1 MISGDYGPLGQA
13 IHAADTAKAQLD
25 KLAGQAADGLVS
37 DSYAGLGA
45 AAQTSVD
52 LQPQITQLATQQSAI
67 GAVTARLS
75 VTQSAL
81 NQIESI
87 ASNFNAKLAGLN
99 GVTPTQTD
107 SVAVSA
113 RSALRQVA
121 NLLDASEGGTYV
133 FAGTDSATPPVP
145 NPDAITGSAF
155 YTQIGAAVAGL
166 ATNGA
171 AATAASTLAVAASN
185 APGTTPFAGS
195 GAAPTLDL
203 GPGGTVQVGVLASAN
218 TLAVSGGSSTT
229 GSYVRDIMRG
239 LATLSNL
246 SSSQATAPGFT
257 ALVQDTQASL
267 SGAIGALGIEGGAL
281 GDIQSSLQTMQAR
294 AAATSTTLS
303 AQVSSVQNVDM
314 TKTLSELS
322 QVQTQLSASY
332 KLVSEMN
339 KLSLV
344 DFL

>member
-1 MISGDYGPLGQA
+1 MITGDYGPLGQA
-13 IHAADTAKAQLD
+13 IYAADAAKTQLN

-52 LQPQITQLATQQSAI
+52 LQPQINQLATQQSAI
-67 GAVTARLS
+67 GAVTGRLG

-87 ASNFNAKLAGLN
+87 ASSFNAKLAGLN
-99 GVTPTQTD
+99 DIAPTQVD

-113 RSALRQVA
+113 RSALQQVA
-121 NLLDASEGGTYV
+121 NLLDSTDGGTYV

-145 NPDAITGSAF
+145 NPDAITSSAF
-155 YTQIGAAVAGL
+155 YTQIGTAVAGL
-166 ATNGA
+166 AASGA
-171 AATAASTLAVAASN
+171 AATAASTLAIAASN
-185 APGTTPFAGS
+185 APGTTPFAGG

-203 GPGGTVQVGVLASAN
+203 GSAGTFQVGVLASAN

-229 GSYVRDIMRG
+229 GSYVRDILRG

-246 SSSQATAPGFT
+246 SSSQATASGFIP
-257 ALVQDTQASL
+257 LVQDTQASL
-267 SGAIGALGIEGGAL
+267 SGAISALAVEGGAL
-281 GDIQSSLQTMQAR
+281 GDIQSSLQTVQTQ
-294 AAATSTTLS
+294 AAATGATLS
-303 AQVSSVQNVDM
+303 AQLSSVQDVDL
-314 TKTLSELS
+314 TKTISELS

-332 KLVSEMN
+332 KLISETSR
-339 KLSLV
+339 LSLV
-344 DFL
+344 NFL